1 MHRRSHT
8 HSSPFTAPR
17 CKCCM
22 QFLDTPEIAAAIQS
36 VPRACVRELVEYLA
50 LLDHKVGQH
59 HVQ

>member
-1 MHRRSHT
+1 
-8 HSSPFTAPR
+8 
-17 CKCCM
+17 M